1 MRKAYRRGTIRKI
14 RIVQTEGNRQVE
26 RNVAFYALEAI
37 IAVGYRV
44 NSEQATRFRQWTTK
58 TLDRAANC
66 HDNEG
71 LE

>member
-1 MRKAYRRGTIRKI
+1 M
-14 RIVQTEGNRQVE
+14 VQTEGNRQVE

>member
-1 MRKAYRRGTIRKI
+1 M
-14 RIVQTEGNRQVE
+14 E